1 MSKVFSLIRR
11 GGLVAVLFV
20 CVGLPLTAMRIA
32 DRSHQVTI
40 KTIILI
46 VISLLLYYFIIMWA
60 RQEYHN
66 HNQLPIRKKINLK
79 LIIGGYLVILAS
91 EYILEILD
99 IVIYHQAETANNQS
113 LMTILGRNPLVT
125 VVFAVSAVVLT
136 PIAEELVFRGVL
148 MNLFFKPN
156 TFWPK
161 VILSGVV
168 FSAGHIS
175 TNIISFL
182 LYCVMGMT
190 LAYVYRKNGDIRNSM
205 LLHGLN
211 NLVAMLLMLSRIFS

>member
-1 MSKVFSLIRR
+1 MSKVFSFVRR
-11 GGLVAVLFV
+11 VGLMVVLFV

-32 DRSHQVTI
+32 DRSHQITI

-46 VISLLLYYFIIMWA
+46 IISLLLYYFIIMWA

-66 HNQLPIRKKINLK
+66 HNQLPIMGKINLK

-91 EYILEILD
+91 EYILGMLD
-99 IVIYHQAETANNQS
+99 LLIYHQTETANNQS
-113 LMTILGRNPLVT
+113 LMAILGGNPLVT
-125 VVFAVSAVVLT
+125 VVFVISAVVLT

-148 MNLFFKPN
+148 MNMFFKSN

-161 VILSGVV
+161 VILSGIV
-168 FSAGHIS
+168 FSAGHLS

-190 LAYVYRKNGDIRNSM
+190 LAYVYWKSGDIRNSM

-211 NLVAMLLMLSRIFS
+211 NLVAVLLMLSRILN